1 MPNVKITTQGF
12 NELEALFRNLP
23 DRVADQVLA
32 TGALAG
38 ARTLAASAK
47 KDAPRRKTKLSPT
60 AEAAHAKFGDLNK
73 AIKAKLLRK
82 RIKNVRS
89 AIVTRGGAYW
99 GDFVNRGTRYIAANR
114 WYDATLAQGV
124 PTALETMK
132 RYMVAKVTQVSLRA
146 IEQYGANKK

>member
-12 NELEALFRNLP
+12 NELESLFKNLP
-23 DRVADQVLA
+23 DKVADQVLA
-32 TGALAG
+32 TGAMAG
-38 ARTLAASAK
+38 ARTLAAAAR
-47 KDAPRRKTKLSPT
+47 KDAPRRKTKLSPS
-60 AEAAHAKFGDLNK
+60 AEAAHAKYGDLNK

-89 AIVTRGGAYW
+89 AVVTRGGAFW
-99 GDFVNRGTRYIAANR
+99 GDLVNRGTRYIAATR
-114 WYDATLAQGV
+114 WYDATLAQGA
-124 PTALETMK
+124 PTALDTMR